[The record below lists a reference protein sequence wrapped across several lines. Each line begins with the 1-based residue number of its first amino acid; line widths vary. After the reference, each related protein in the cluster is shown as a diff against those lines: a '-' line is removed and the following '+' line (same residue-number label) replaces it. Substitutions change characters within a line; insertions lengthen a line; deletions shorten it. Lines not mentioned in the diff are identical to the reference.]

1 MMFWLIV
8 IAWLVACMW
17 ALRWTLPRLD
27 AADKEEDH
35 EEALEMDADW
45 DQWDREDRPRP
56 VPPILNQSERK
67 RTPPAV
73 FDLPRN
79 KEKGFQERA
88 RKAEHLGFRDDDSGP
103 WVA

>member
-1 MMFWLIV
+1 MIVFWLIV
-8 IAWLVACMW
+8 GAWLVACVL
-17 ALRWTLPRLD
+17 AIRWTLPRLD
-27 AADKEEDH
+27 ASDKESDH
-35 EEALEMDADW
+35 EEALKLDKIWNVYMAA
-45 DQWDREDRPRP
+45 RP

-79 KEKGFQERA
+79 MEKGFQERA